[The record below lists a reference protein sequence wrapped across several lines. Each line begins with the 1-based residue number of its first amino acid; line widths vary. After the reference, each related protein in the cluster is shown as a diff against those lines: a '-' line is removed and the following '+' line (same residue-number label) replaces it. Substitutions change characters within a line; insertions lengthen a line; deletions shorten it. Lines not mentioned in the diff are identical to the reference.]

1 MELQMISFNW
11 YVVVATLAFIVL
23 DFASGFAQACA
34 NKEISSEKLR
44 KGLYHKCG
52 FILAIALGLLC
63 EWSMQFVNL
72 GFDVPVATVV
82 CVYIML
88 TEIMSI
94 LENLGKLSP
103 ELASTGF
110 MSIFK
115 KDDK

>member
-1 MELQMISFNW
+1 MEFALSFNW
-11 YVVVATLAFIVL
+11 YIIVVTLSFIVL

-34 NKEISSEKLR
+34 NKEVSSEKLR
-44 KGLYHKCG
+44 KGLFHKSG
-52 FILAIALGLLC
+52 FMLAIVLGFLC
-63 EWSMQFVNL
+63 EWAMQFVDL
-72 GFDVPVATVV
+72 GFDVPIASAI
-82 CVYIML
+82 CVYIIL

-115 KDDK
+115 RDEK